1 MKNKPS
7 LWNSVSVL
15 VVAVL
20 IVTVFIRGMAQIW
33 LYAAVFA
40 AWAVWVSVRFLIP
53 YLQAKHHQMEA
64 RRIRKKYEAAQ
75 AKEPSQKI
83 PDAADPVSAVLLR
96 HVNFRIS
103 SYLKSAYPDATWEW
117 REEFPERIVSK
128 GGTGRIQVF
137 GIPDFNYADVTFS
150 QQADI
155 NCSLLK
161 IVPLSQMQGQPEPPK
176 AQPQNKVPV
185 DPQIWYEKQGRT
197 VLENLIADL
206 NSRGHNSLTIKENGE
221 IAIQRADQE
230 VKQAALEKVPEKTYW
245 TRLAKVF
252 ESEGLAAEITENG
265 MVLSW

>member
-1 MKNKPS
+1 MQTEIPMF
-7 LWNSVSVL
+7 VL
-15 VVAVL
+15 TL
-20 IVTVFIRGMAQIW
+20 LKI
-33 LYAAVFA
+33 L
-40 AWAVWVSVRFLIP
+40 
-53 YLQAKHHQMEA
+53 EA
-64 RRIRKKYEAAQ
+64 RKTADRNTFKFALGAMTPKGLSRPAQKKE
-75 AKEPSQKI
+75 KI

-103 SYLKSAYPDATWEW
+103 SYFKSAYPDATWEW

-206 NSRGHNSLTIKENGE
+206 SGKDVTVYSFQCEEPIYKRGCRE
-221 IAIQRADQE
+221 IDSS
-230 VKQAALEKVPEKTYW
+230 K
-245 TRLAKVF
+245 
-252 ESEGLAAEITENG
+252 
-265 MVLSW
+265 